1 MHSLPPAV
9 SFGTFAAGFLFLQ
22 WIGTRWTIIMPAIVL
37 ADAITLTDDYALV
50 ERLIS
55 VLFTSAWQI

>member
-1 MHSLPPAV
+1 VDRYPLDDHHASNR
-9 SFGTFAAGFLFLQ
+9 SG
-22 WIGTRWTIIMPAIVL
+22 
-37 ADAITLTDDYALV
+37 DAITLTDDYALV